1 VEVATGR
8 KEKRISVQRG
18 GLRALATPAARHW
31 FCKNLGDAMLAD
43 QALLRIQEQF
53 ASLYQDAPPAT
64 RAAVFI
70 RHETTSHL
78 YCQVILY
85 FSPETSELAKTLDAE
100 PCSPPAQ
107 EGLSMFAGDKDAVT
121 RLFSET

>member
-1 VEVATGR
+1 
-8 KEKRISVQRG
+8 
-18 GLRALATPAARHW
+18 LAAFASNHW

-43 QALLRIQEQF
+43 QTLLRIQEQF

-64 RAAVFI
+64 RRAVFI

-85 FSPETSELAKTLDAE
+85 FSPETSELAKMFDAE
-100 PCSPPAQ
+100 SCSPPAQ
-107 EGLSMFAGDKDAVT
+107 EGLSMFAGDKDTFT